1 MQLKLQDT
9 WHYFHSQA
17 NKMQVILLESL
28 NKLGKAGEVVA
39 VKDGFAKNYLIPQNK
54 AIVANKTNLADL
66 KNKISKINS
75 DNEKRIAEASTMK
88 ENLDGKTYQFQADA
102 NDEGILYG
110 SINQQQISHLISD
123 KVGDTNADSIIM
135 PQIKNLGE
143 YSITVRLYEDISA
156 TINLSVIKK

>member
-1 MQLKLQDT
+1 MQI
-9 WHYFHSQA
+9 
-17 NKMQVILLESL
+17 ILLESL
-28 NKLGKAGEVVA
+28 NKLGKAGEVVS
-39 VKDGFAKNYLIPQNK
+39 VKDGYAKNFLIPQNK

-75 DNEKRIAEASTMK
+75 DNDKRIAEASVMK
-88 ENLDGKTYQFQADA
+88 ENLNGKTYEIQIEA

-110 SINQQQISHLISD
+110 SVNQQQIVQLISD
-123 KVGDTNADSIIM
+123 KADGVGADSIVM

-143 YSITVRLYEDISA
+143 HSITVRLYEDISA

>member
-1 MQLKLQDT
+1 MQI
-9 WHYFHSQA
+9 
-17 NKMQVILLESL
+17 ILLESL
-28 NKLGKAGEVVA
+28 NKLGKAGEVVS
-39 VKDGFAKNYLIPQNK
+39 VKDGYAKNFLIPQNK

-75 DNEKRIAEASTMK
+75 DNDKRIAEASVMK
-88 ENLDGKTYQFQADA
+88 ENLNGKTYEIQIEA

-110 SINQQQISHLISD
+110 SVNQQQIVQLISD
-123 KVGDTNADSIIM
+123 KADGVGVDSIVM

-143 YSITVRLYEDISA
+143 HSITVRLYEDISA

>member
-1 MQLKLQDT
+1 
-9 WHYFHSQA
+9 
-17 NKMQVILLESL
+17 MQVILLESL

-39 VKDGFAKNYLIPQNK
+39 VKDGYAKSYLIPQNE
-54 AIVANKTNLADL
+54 AIVANKANLADL

-75 DNEKRIAEASTMK
+75 DNDKRIAKASTMK
-88 ENLDGKTYQFQADA
+88 EILDGKIYEIQIDA

-110 SINQQQISHLISD
+110 SVNQQQIIRLISD
-123 KVGDTNADSIIM
+123 KVKDISADSIVM

-156 TINLSVIKK
+156 KINLSVIKK